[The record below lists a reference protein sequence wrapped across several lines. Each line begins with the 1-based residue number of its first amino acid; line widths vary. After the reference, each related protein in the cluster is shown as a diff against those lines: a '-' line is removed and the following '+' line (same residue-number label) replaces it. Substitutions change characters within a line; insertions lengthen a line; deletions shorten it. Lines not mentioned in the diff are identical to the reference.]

1 MQAIGLFEI
10 QGNVPAVVA
19 VDAMTKAA
27 DVKFLTWE
35 QKLGGWL
42 VTIVIQGEVSAV
54 QAALDAANRTAIR
67 KVAAYAVIPNPHP
80 EVMRQIR
87 TSQKTHKFELVED

>member
-10 QGNVPAVVA
+10 RGNVPAVAA
-19 VDAMTKAA
+19 VDAMCKAA
-27 DVKFLTWE
+27 EVRFLTWE

-54 QAALDAANRTAIR
+54 QAAIEAARASAIG
-67 KVAAYAVIPNPHP
+67 KVAATVVIPNPHP
-80 EVMRQIR
+80 EVMRQIEI
-87 TSQKTHKFELVED
+87 SQDRHHFT

>member
-10 QGNVPAVVA
+10 RGNVPAVVA
-19 VDAMTKAA
+19 VDAMCKAA
-27 DVKFLTWE
+27 NVKFLTWE

-54 QAALDAANRTAIR
+54 QAAIEAANRTAIS
-67 KVAAYAVIPNPHP
+67 KVAASAVIANPHP
-80 EVMRQIR
+80 EVMHQIEISKDR
-87 TSQKTHKFELVED
+87 HKFNF

>member
-10 QGNVPAVVA
+10 RGNVPAVVA
-19 VDAMTKAA
+19 VDAMCKAA

-54 QAALDAANRTAIR
+54 QAAIEAANRTAIS
-67 KVAAYAVIPNPHP
+67 KVAASAVIANPHP
-80 EVMRQIR
+80 EVMHQIEISKDR
-87 TSQKTHKFELVED
+87 HKFNF